1 MLSKLTIAAL
11 FTVSASA
18 QAGVIIGGS
27 TLLDTSSLA
36 QLETWGGKGPIE
48 LTNIFTK
55 SNSSTV
61 ATFHAA
67 VDKKGP
73 TFSLFK
79 ASEDNG
85 KTWKTMGG
93 YKPVSFTT
101 NAGHISSTNPADW
114 TAFIFNLTDS
124 KVWRQTSLYQGF
136 DSNIYGPF
144 FGNSDLRIDASLS
157 VGMSSGWSYGEGCY
171 GPDGFKGKECQRS
184 FVDGS
189 YDNGVNMLVG
199 AIEVFSIAS
208 APPAAVPEPGSLL
221 LVGIGLLGL
230 GAAQRR
236 KTSST

>member
-1 MLSKLTIAAL
+1 MIAKLTIAAFL
-11 FTVSASA
+11 TVSATA

-27 TLLDTSSLA
+27 TLLNDSSLA
-36 QLETWGGKGPIE
+36 QLETWGGKGPVT

-55 SNSSTV
+55 SKSSTV
-61 ATFHAA
+61 ATFHTA

-73 TFSLFK
+73 TFSLFT

-85 KTWKTMGG
+85 RTWKTMGG

-136 DSNIYGPF
+136 DSDIYGPH

-157 VGMSSGWSYGEGCY
+157 VGMSSGWSYGEGCF
-171 GPDGFKGKECQRS
+171 GPKGYSGKECQKS

-189 YDNGVNMLVG
+189 MDNGVNMLVG
-199 AIEVFSIAS
+199 AIEIFTVAS
-208 APPAAVPEPGSLL
+208 APAATVPEPGSLVL
-221 LVGIGLLGL
+221 LSVGLLGL
-230 GAAQRR
+230 CAIQRR
-236 KTSST
+236 KMQSS